1 MGDNEKLYEK
11 KYRINRPDHASLM
24 EMLNL
29 LCVIEDLLAMGEDYF
44 STLRKLNELFTIP
57 ATIEEIAGYYEF
69 QDEEDFIIAHTVPD
83 YHQFGGLADD
93 EILWLIKKIIDNP
106 EDEYRVVFFCSVV
119 DYNTSGKPGRCNE
132 MIFYENIRE
141 PSVVLEKL
149 RLPD

>member
-1 MGDNEKLYEK
+1 MGEPYGE
-11 KYRINRPDHASLM
+11 KYRIRRPDHESTM
-24 EMLNL
+24 KMLEL
-29 LCVIEDLLAMGEDYF
+29 LCRTEDLLAMGEDY
-44 STLRKLNELFTIP
+44 SAALRELNDLFTIP
-57 ATIEEIAGYYEF
+57 AMIEEISGYYDF

-83 YHQFGGLADD
+83 YHKFGNLPDE
-93 EILWLIKKIIDNP
+93 EILWLIGEIILNMD
-106 EDEYRVVFFCSVV
+106 DEYLVVFYCSVV